1 MTSKEDII
9 SIAKTV
15 KDYFVKNKTYPKSVK
30 IKGVDYTIQEA
41 TYLMNSFVANPQKNI
56 DKIKV
61 GGASS
66 PNGDRVN
73 RRVVK
78 SVYQDM
84 AKRCNQYI
92 KQNGKLPNYVTILDN
107 QKCSIILWMLQL
119 SKIVS
124 SYDGALMSGILIN
137 SNDLTKPHTKT
148 YSEEIY
154 DLFIATFGKVNS
166 IDETLAKIQGRG
178 YGFYYNNKMT
188 NKQVIKALADPNAEK
203 PNCTDVHQ
211 MLWHIGKVLGYDVR
225 AIHVMCQSGVGH
237 VRLQFNKGDG
247 WFNRDGACVID
258 GGAITQ
264 IWCSN
269 GTYLATNPSWFMQD
283 LNR

>member
-137 SNDLTKPHTKT
+137 SQDIVKPAPKPITDEV
-148 YSEEIY
+148 YEY
-154 DLFIATFGKVNS
+154 FIKVFGKVSS
-166 IDETLAKIQGRG
+166 IDEALSKVQGNG
-178 YGFYYNNKMT
+178 YGYYYNDRYT
-188 NKQVIKALADPNAEK
+188 NRQSIDNMKKGIGV
-203 PNCTDVHQ
+203 NCTDSCHVFY
-211 MLWHIGKVLGYDVR
+211 HIGQALGYQVR
-225 AIHVMCQSGVGH
+225 AIHVMCRGGDGH
-237 VRLQFNKGDG
+237 IRLQFNKGDG
-247 WFNRDGACVID
+247 WFNRDPAAVLD
-258 GGAITQ
+258 GSDVTY

-269 GTYLATNPSWFMQD
+269 GTYLATNPAWFLAN